1 MYNICCRPFVLSLSL
16 INSPFIDRAR
26 HFDADWIQADA
37 ERNSVCSPLR
47 CTSIFHH
54 CVFFIIFVVVF
65 TRIRAALA
73 RLLWFDESAD
83 EPSCCNTRW
92 LQYSAHLYYSS
103 ESHCRVSGEHKC
115 IAAHCASRGTAEVLH
130 YSYCTVHSI
139 QNASMACLNSWHNV
153 VVRGIGVAWYLI
165 ANTTRIL

>member
-1 MYNICCRPFVLSLSL
+1 MRIGFRPRLSE
-16 INSPFIDRAR
+16 I
-26 HFDADWIQADA
+26 
-37 ERNSVCSPLR
+37 VCSPLR

-130 YSYCTVHSI
+130 YSYCAFYTERVDGVS
-139 QNASMACLNSWHNV
+139 QFLTQCCGSWHRRCLISDREYYSYIVDSASTPNHCE
-153 VVRGIGVAWYLI
+153 IGPWIRPHIQY
-165 ANTTRIL
+165 